1 LGDAQGVTAASATA
15 AGRRWRFRAA
25 SPTRLAAAG
34 PWALPA
40 VALVAVLLYA
50 PFLWTVVLS
59 FTRFDG
65 LNNPSFVGLRNY
77 ADFIGDPVAPIA
89 LRNTLLWVAGALVL
103 PVGLG
108 LLVAALTWD
117 LRHGT
122 LYRLPFLLPYAF
134 SGAGVAVVWGYIFQP
149 QGAANAVLSLLG
161 LPGGHTSLLLYGPGN
176 TIALIVA
183 SAWQQVGVNALL
195 FVVGLQSLPREPLE
209 AARLDGAGELQLFRH
224 VTWPL
229 LRPLAAV
236 VIGLAL
242 VASLKTFDVVWVMT
256 QGGPGNSSETLAVT
270 MYKQTFVANA
280 YGYGS
285 AIAVL
290 LTVVTG
296 LATITYLRWQVRSR

>member
-1 LGDAQGVTAASATA
+1 
-15 AGRRWRFRAA
+15 
-25 SPTRLAAAG
+25 
-34 PWALPA
+34 

-50 PFLWTVVLS
+50 PFLWTVFLS
-59 FTRFDG
+59 LTRFDG
-65 LNNPSFVGLRNY
+65 LGTPAFVGLKNY
-77 ADFIGDPVAPIA
+77 VDFLHDPVFPTA

-108 LLVAALTWD
+108 LLVAVLTSD

-149 QGAANAVLSLLG
+149 QGAANTVLSLLG

-176 TIALIVA
+176 TIALILA
-183 SAWQQVGVNALL
+183 SAWQQVGVNSLL

-209 AARLDGAGELQLFRH
+209 AARLDGAGELQLFRYI
-224 VTWPL
+224 TWPL
-229 LRPLAAV
+229 LRPLATV

>member
-1 LGDAQGVTAASATA
+1 VTASGVTAA
-15 AGRRWRFRAA
+15 GRWRRFRAA
-25 SPTRLAAAG
+25 AGGRPRRPAAG
-34 PWALPA
+34 AWALPA

-50 PFLWTVVLS
+50 PFLWTVFLS
-59 FTRFDG
+59 LTRFDG
-65 LNNPSFVGLRNY
+65 LGTPAFVGLKNY
-77 ADFIGDPVAPIA
+77 VDFLHDPVFPTA

-108 LLVAALTWD
+108 LLVAVLTSD

-149 QGAANAVLSLLG
+149 QGAANTVLSLLG

-176 TIALIVA
+176 TIALILA
-183 SAWQQVGVNALL
+183 SAWQQVGVNSLL

-209 AARLDGAGELQLFRH
+209 AARLDGAGELQLFRYI
-224 VTWPL
+224 TWPL
-229 LRPLAAV
+229 LRPLATV

>member
-1 LGDAQGVTAASATA
+1 LGDAQGVTASSVTAT
-15 AGRRWRFRAA
+15 RRRRFRAA
-25 SPTRLAAAG
+25 ATGRRPAAG
-34 PWALPA
+34 PWAIPA
-40 VALVAVLLYA
+40 VALVAVLLYV
-50 PFLWTVVLS
+50 PFLWTVVLG

-65 LNNPSFVGLRNY
+65 LSNPVFVGLRNY
-77 ADFIGDPVAPIA
+77 SDFIQDPVAPTA

-149 QGAANAVLSLLG
+149 QGAANTVLSLLG
-161 LPGGHTSLLLYGPGN
+161 LPGGHTSLLLYAPGN

-209 AARLDGAGELQLFRH
+209 AARLDGAGEVQLFRY

-242 VASLKTFDVVWVMT
+242 VASLKTFDIVWVMT

-270 MYKQTFVANA
+270 MYKQTFVANL

-296 LATITYLRWQVRSR
+296 LATISYLRWQVLSR